1 MTYIFILFSILFLF
15 VGLLGGWFFS
25 DKYREFMEHERH
37 ALEDLF
43 EQNPHPELYDED
55 GEIDRGD
62 YYVINFEPG
71 YDVDL
76 FSPDDISEE

>member
-71 YDVDL
+71 YDADQ

>member
-25 DKYREFMEHERH
+25 DKYRDFMEHERH

-71 YDVDL
+71 YDLDL

>member
-71 YDVDL
+71 YDTDL

>member
-71 YDVDL
+71 YDVDQ